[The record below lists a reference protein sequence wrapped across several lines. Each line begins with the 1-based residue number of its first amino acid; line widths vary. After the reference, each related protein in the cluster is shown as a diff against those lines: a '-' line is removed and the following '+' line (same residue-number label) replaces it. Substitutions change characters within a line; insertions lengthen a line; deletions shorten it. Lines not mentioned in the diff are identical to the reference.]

1 MMLRSA
7 NTENP
12 EPEKGSKGEKRE
24 TKKLS
29 EIIFDSKIYSM
40 RIVLGRAQEA
50 VFFKCERSQSLEQT
64 KFRVSE
70 EK

>member
-1 MMLRSA
+1 MTLRSA

-50 VFFKCERSQSLEQT
+50 VFSSVKDS
-64 KFRVSE
+64 KV
-70 EK
+70 